1 MANTKISALPTYT
14 GDTTGVYAVMNDSGN
29 TTTYKV
35 LNSNL
40 GPSWVSDGALF
51 PGATTTDPTVGVT
64 SKNNMS
70 YYQIGPKL
78 WQVVMSFQ
86 TTGQF
91 GNAGSGDYLFRLPT
105 TPAALNFDTT
115 KPWQTIYTSNVG
127 TSNIAFAQNTI
138 PSGSGMISDN
148 GTSISSYFQP
158 VVWDASRFR
167 IMVHIPGVKTQCMGS
182 GFWQLTANYGFNITF
197 QFTST

>member
-1 MANTKISALPTYT
+1 MTNVLIGNLPTFT
-14 GDTTGVYAVMNDSGN
+14 GNTTGVYVVMNDSGN

-35 LNSNL
+35 LNNNL
-40 GPSWVSDGALF
+40 GPSWISNGAFF
-51 PGATTTDPTVGVT
+51 PSSTGSAPTVGVT

-91 GNAGSGDYLFRLPT
+91 GSAGSGDYLFTLPNG
-105 TPAALNFDTT
+105 LQFDTT
-115 KPWQTIYTSNVG
+115 NPWQTIYTSNVG
-127 TSNIAFAQNTI
+127 TSNIVFAQNTI

-158 VVWDASRFR
+158 VVWDATRFR
-167 IMVHIPGVKTQCMGS
+167 LMVHLPGVKTQCMGS

-197 QFTST
+197 QFTSL